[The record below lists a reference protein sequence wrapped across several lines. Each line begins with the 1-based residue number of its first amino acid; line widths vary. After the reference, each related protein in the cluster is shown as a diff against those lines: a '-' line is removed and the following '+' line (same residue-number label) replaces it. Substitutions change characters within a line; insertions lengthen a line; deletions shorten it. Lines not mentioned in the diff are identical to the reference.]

1 MKAIK
6 PKLDK
11 FASFWLEF
19 CNIKRVEI
27 LRRPSGGAYMGEA
40 LVVNI
45 VTRKYDFGGYSVLN
59 GSQNALMMSGNY
71 SLLGKFVKGKSTFQ
85 FRGGTGINHSF
96 GEHGS
101 TTESYNLTDLKTGA
115 EVSLSRYSKI
125 LGSKWLQYS
134 PNAGFQWNKNTATDK
149 WNMILKVGCTQWNNP
164 KMNEHGVVKDYETS
178 EEPYSHRTSS
188 NSISPSIGYFI
199 WWRPDNKSILR
210 INVNG
215 GYSNNK
221 RTSDYILGESAVD
234 YQNKEDVWH
243 FGGNIGF
250 YRQFK
255 YNNSINLYAE
265 FNESFFSARYTGT
278 GRNTS
283 SKFRDS
289 KYKVEANYNKTF
301 YLPNSSWSKISLEGS
316 MPIWVNHFEKGK
328 IPRR

>member
-265 FNESFFSARYTGT
+265 FNESFFLPVTPEQAEILHQNSGT
-278 GRNTS
+278 VNI
-283 SKFRDS
+283 KLKQIIIKPF
-289 KYKVEANYNKTF
+289 
-301 YLPNSSWSKISLEGS
+301 IC
-316 MPIWVNHFEKGK
+316 PIAVGPK
-328 IPRR
+328 